1 MILDVTDPE
10 TPQVAYR
17 RGYGNGVPG
26 AVTLARSFNPP
37 QLVTRMLIPS
47 TLGLGIFDAT
57 DSEEPVIQVNLV
69 ALSPLSDV
77 AVEAFSFDR
86 MQDPT
91 GRQLKDISHPGA
103 SFLPVNEVHR
113 VLSVPGDVL
122 GTLTDGGVRRRDVRE
137 AYGDRARPGG
147 VLANSLPWEADE
159 NLAHETRLDRL
170 RRGFRIAGE
179 ESLARMTRAMHP
191 PDYDAND
198 DRELSR
204 GEMEKLFFALLD
216 ANDDGQLDILE
227 WPRHPRPDPPGLDR
241 NGDGVVSRR
250 EMDLDDG
257 VIQFFDLDGDGRV
270 QFSEWPWE
278 VVEDPL
284 PSLNYTTLEGVRA
297 MLERM
302 GFERGRPVL
311 YRILSGSTEDRRIA
325 ARDIPDE
332 RLEGLIARARNQ
344 PLRDVLN
351 ESVLGDFLA
360 RWDMDGDG
368 ALTPDEHEAYDRLR
382 ARCDLD
388 GNGRVDRSD
397 IVKRR

>member
-1 MILDVTDPE
+1 
-10 TPQVAYR
+10 
-17 RGYGNGVPG
+17 
-26 AVTLARSFNPP
+26 
-37 QLVTRMLIPS
+37 
-47 TLGLGIFDAT
+47 
-57 DSEEPVIQVNLV
+57 
-69 ALSPLSDV
+69 
-77 AVEAFSFDR
+77 
-86 MQDPT
+86 
-91 GRQLKDISHPGA
+91 
-103 SFLPVNEVHR
+103 
-113 VLSVPGDVL
+113 
-122 GTLTDGGVRRRDVRE
+122 
-137 AYGDRARPGG
+137 
-147 VLANSLPWEADE
+147 
-159 NLAHETRLDRL
+159 
-170 RRGFRIAGE
+170 
-179 ESLARMTRAMHP
+179 
-191 PDYDAND
+191 
-198 DRELSR
+198 
-204 GEMEKLFFALLD
+204 
-216 ANDDGQLDILE
+216 
-227 WPRHPRPDPPGLDR
+227 
-241 NGDGVVSRR
+241 
-250 EMDLDDG
+250 MDLDDG

-270 QFSEWPWE
+270 QFSEWPWQ